1 MFSLLRQVSQS
12 AGSRVV
18 FLRECEAL
26 LGLLEGLPQKSA
38 EFRRSGYRRVTLEV
52 GASVFV
58 GWPKGYP
65 GHRWR
70 AEDGGALAGL
80 CLPSGH
86 WLVRLWTPKRGAVR
100 LAVERQFGGRVLRWD
115 FRV

>member
-26 LGLLEGLPQKSA
+26 FGLLEGLPQKSA
-38 EFRRSGYRRVTLEV
+38 EFRRAGYRRVTLEV
-52 GASVFV
+52 GAAVFV

-70 AEDGGALAGL
+70 AEDGGA
-80 CLPSGH
+80 
-86 WLVRLWTPKRGAVR
+86 KRGAVR